1 MSSTLSVRSD
11 LSCRRAGR
19 LGEEVPRPSVPLSAA
34 VPVLELGFG
43 VASCRAFTTIG
54 CSCEAWPPGVGSN
67 VSHLTLSPRYK
78 KKRGTRSPQAARK
91 ARQFLA
97 MPMASIRADAV
108 QLGGPESLLAC
119 PRLCGSPWVATL
131 RVRGGEHD
139 VHGDAGRRIRTT
151 ASVAHARRPAR
162 AESVTPAGV
171 PPPEFKEQFGTQR
184 LAKPAALPRAGTRL
198 CNLSR
203 RRALI

>member
-11 LSCRRAGR
+11 LSCRSAGR

-67 VSHLTLSPRYK
+67 VSHLTLSPRYLK
-78 KKRGTRSPQAARK
+78 KSKGPAPPRLAARK

-108 QLGGPESLLAC
+108 QLGAPNPCWPVPGCVVRPGWPPSESEAASTMVTGTLDAESGPQQVLPMRADRHVRSPSPLLASRHPSSRNNLERNVSRSLLHCRGRA
-119 PRLCGSPWVATL
+119 
-131 RVRGGEHD
+131 RVY
-139 VHGDAGRRIRTT
+139 AI
-151 ASVAHARRPAR
+151 
-162 AESVTPAGV
+162 
-171 PPPEFKEQFGTQR
+171 
-184 LAKPAALPRAGTRL
+184 
-198 CNLSR
+198 
-203 RRALI
+203 